1 MLPTVVYQY
10 VLFFCHYI
18 GLVTV
23 NGAVDVVLYVHGGSD
38 CNVGAIQ
45 SVPSNAVCKC
55 TGVNDILL
63 FWLCTVQVCESTL
76 RICSCTVGA
85 LICVHI
91 LGAVDV
97 ALYVDGRL
105 IEM

>member
-1 MLPTVVYQY
+1 MYM
-10 VLFFCHYI
+10 VLVMFCHYM

-63 FWLCTVQVCESTL
+63 SCLCTVQVCDSMSL
-76 RICSCTVGA
+76 K
-85 LICVHI
+85 LW
-91 LGAVDV
+91 
-97 ALYVDGRL
+97 
-105 IEM
+105 